1 MFSRLIV
8 VLVMPLMVIAGSARS
23 ADIAAD
29 LVEALQ
35 LREAFGVMAAE
46 GEAYGREIEA
56 EMFPGAGGSAW
67 AASVA
72 QIYAVESILP
82 QFTAAFSSDLARS
95 KSDASAALGF
105 FQSDLGRRVTTLEV
119 SARRALLDVTV
130 EDASRL
136 KLEEMQAARDP
147 RLELI
152 EEFVSVN
159 DLVEANV
166 TGALNASYA
175 FYLGLAEA
183 GAFGGRTDQEGMLGD
198 VWAQEPSIRHET
210 DSWIHSYLV
219 MAYAPLSD
227 NDLKEYIAFSRTD
240 AGRDL
245 NRALF
250 YGFDTVFVDVSR
262 KLGRAAGRIL
272 AGRDL

>member
-56 EMFPGAGGSAW
+56 EMFPGAGGAAW
-67 AASVA
+67 TASVA

-119 SARRALLDVTV
+119 SARRALLDKTV

-159 DLVEANV
+159 DLIEANV

-183 GAFGGRTDQEGMLGD
+183 GAFGRGTDQEGMLSD
-198 VWAQEPSIRHET
+198 VWAQEPSIRQET

-227 NDLKEYIAFSRTD
+227 DDLKEYIAFSRTD

-250 YGFDTVFVDVSR
+250 FGFDTVFVDVSR